1 MHKNATC
8 AGMDRDV
15 HHGES
20 DRTAWAS
27 GVTDPPAVQR
37 LRHDLRQPLAA
48 IRWSVDAADGLTDLP
63 AHLSAVLDQIGR
75 QARWMERLL
84 AEALEA
90 PTEVTVVNLVEAMT
104 ECCTGA
110 PPSATYDLSFT
121 GVGEVPVIVDPVGL
135 ERAARNLIDNA
146 VRAVGASGR
155 IEVSVTGCDTRG
167 VLAVADSGPGF
178 GALSPRQGHGL
189 VSVRR
194 FVERFGG
201 ELAYGTSTLGG
212 ALVRLSLPRAWGW

>member
-1 MHKNATC
+1 MHRNATC
-8 AGMDRDV
+8 VGVDLGE

-20 DRTAWAS
+20 DQTAWES
-27 GVTDPPAVQR
+27 GVPDPAVQR
-37 LRHDLRQPLAA
+37 LRHDLQQPLAA
-48 IRWSVDAADGLTDLP
+48 IRWSVDAVNGLTDMP
-63 AHLSAVLDQIGR
+63 AHLSAVLDQIGQ

-90 PTEVTVVNLVEAMT
+90 PTEVIVVDLVDALAD
-104 ECCTGA
+104 CCSAA
-110 PPSATYDLSFT
+110 PPSASYDLSFSS
-121 GVGEVPVIVDPVGL
+121 VGEVPVIVDPVGL

-155 IEVSVTGCDTRG
+155 IEVSVTACDTRG
-167 VLAVADSGPGF
+167 VLEVADSGPGF
-178 GALSPRQGHGL
+178 GTLSPRQGHGL

-201 ELAYGTSTLGG
+201 DLAYGTSTLGG